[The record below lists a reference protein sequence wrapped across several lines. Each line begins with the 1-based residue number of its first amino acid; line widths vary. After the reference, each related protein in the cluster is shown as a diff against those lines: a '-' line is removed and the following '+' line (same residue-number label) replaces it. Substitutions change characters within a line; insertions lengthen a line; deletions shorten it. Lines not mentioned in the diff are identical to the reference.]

1 MTEETYMYNNVE
13 YKELLIMVTIKG
25 DQIYTWF
32 GKYNTKLKHSMDFL
46 RTKTNNIR
54 TKFSLP
60 PFKLI
65 LKLEAPT
72 EEYAHNFLQYV
83 NMATKPFYQNGIGS
97 PVFKNTDINSVKKLF
112 QSLWVSFEKNKP
124 ALELIEPIYEH
135 YEHDK
140 PEEGYI
146 YIMDNIKTIK
156 VGLSHDPEGRYYRLK
171 NTNEIYQTAKIE
183 YQMETSD
190 MVLSEALCHA
200 KLCQYKT
207 SNPIIKSRSTRCDK
221 GWDEHFKLKPE
232 EAYEKIKNVIKT
244 V

>member
-1 MTEETYMYNNVE
+1 M
-13 YKELLIMVTIKG
+13 YKELLIMATIKD

-32 GKYNTKLKHSMDFL
+32 GKYNTKDSYSMDFL
-46 RTKTNNIR
+46 HKKTNDIR
-54 TKFSLP
+54 NKLSLP

-97 PVFKNTDINSVKKLF
+97 PMFKNTNINTVKKLF
-112 QSLWVSFEKNKP
+112 QSLWNSFEKGKP
-124 ALELIEPIYEH
+124 AIELIEPLYC
-135 YEHDK
+135 YFKHDDPK
-140 PEEGYI
+140 EGYI
-146 YIMDNIKTIK
+146 YIMDNIKTVK

-171 NTNEIYQTAKIE
+171 TANEIYQTATLE
-183 YQMETSD
+183 YQMKTCD
-190 MVLSEALCHA
+190 MILSEALCHA
-200 KLCQYKT
+200 KLCHDKT